1 MVKAENVKSTRDRF
15 NISKWAIKY
24 SWLTVCFWLAVSV
37 AGILAFSS
45 LKYALF
51 PDITFPVVVV
61 NAQAPITSAVDMET
75 QVTKPIE
82 AQVKSLKGLEDIR
95 SSTYPGQTAV
105 GLSFTVG
112 TNLETATKQTEEL
125 LKQLKLPQEATYKTI
140 PLNLNESAVVSYA
153 IESKTLPIP
162 ELNKLT
168 KDKIVPALTK
178 LSGVLKVTLLGDG
191 NTNPPALPT
200 NGLPAV
206 GTLTRFNG
214 KDAVAVQIIKKGEAN
229 TLEVV
234 SLIETEIKK
243 LQSELKDITISLAA
257 TQAEYIRNATNDTI
271 DSLKEAIALAVIV
284 IFPFLWNWRAT
295 VISALAIPLS
305 LLGTFIAMAYFGFNL
320 ETITLLALALVIGS
334 IVDDAIVDVENI
346 VRHIDEGETPKEA
359 ALKATGEVGLPVIAA
374 TFTAVGVFL
383 PIGLM
388 SGVVGQF
395 FKPFG
400 ITVSVAML
408 TSMMVARTLTP
419 VLSIYWLK
427 PKPNHGTPREEKKF
441 WSKFDDSYRNLLDWS
456 LKHRAI
462 VVGLGVF
469 SLVAGIA
476 LIPLI
481 PKGFIPKL
489 DRGEFNVVYTAPLP
503 EIPNLA
509 ELQKQA
515 ATPDLAALQAKAAQ
529 GDAAAQ
535 AALQQAAPPDL
546 AALQAKAAQGDAA
559 AQAALQQAA
568 QARPNIPIPNPLNDS
583 LEVAKKL
590 EAVIIKNPNVE
601 TVFTTVGSREG
612 EPNKGKIYIKLKADR
627 NIKTAEIQDQLRKD
641 LPQIAGVKTSVEDI
655 QFVDTGGEKPLQ
667 IALQGEDLE
676 ALNKAATTI
685 KERVEKIPGF
695 ADVSITGEGNKQ
707 GAVVQIER
715 LNNQRV
721 AYISANLGQN
731 LTLGNAT
738 DKIVAEAKA
747 VLPSNIS
754 LNLGGDSER
763 QGEVFASFGSTLGLS
778 ALCIILVLVWL
789 FRSWVDPIVIGIS
802 LPMAIVG
809 ALLALLL
816 TNSDFGMISL
826 IGFVF
831 LLGISNKNAILLV
844 DCINQLRDEGLEK
857 NQAILEAAPVR
868 FRPIMMTTVS
878 TILGMMPV
886 AISFG
891 AGAELRSPMAVAIAG
906 GLVSSTIL
914 SLIVIPVIYAI
925 LDDWFPR
932 YARKKGRGAEG

>member
-82 AQVKSLKGLEDIR
+82 TQVKSLQGLEDIR

-125 LKQLKLPQEATYKTI
+125 LKQLKLPQGATYKTI

-191 NTNPPALPT
+191 NTNPPALPA

-515 ATPDLAALQAKAAQ
+515 A
-529 GDAAAQ
+529 
-535 AALQQAAPPDL
+535 PPDL

-568 QARPNIPIPNPLNDS
+568 QARQNVPIPNPLNDS

-695 ADVSITGEGNKQ
+695 ADVSITGEGNKKD
-707 GAVVQIER
+707 AVFQIER

-754 LNLGGDSER
+754 LNLGGDSAR

-857 NQAILEAAPVR
+857 NTAILEAAPVR

-932 YARKKGRGAEG
+932 YGRKKGRGAEG